1 MKFLIIGGTGFI
13 SRPLVRELQK
23 RQTQVAVFQRGRT
36 PASFN
41 GVEIILGDRK
51 NLEQYREDF
60 QRFAPDTVIHMIL
73 SSGRHAEALMLTVR
87 GIARRVVAL
96 SSMDVYR
103 AFGLFHGTESGPLQ
117 PVPLTTRNRAATA
130 DGLRTGRS
138 AASLLAHP
146 QTNDRQ

>member
-1 MKFLIIGGTGFI
+1 MKCLIIGGTGVI

-23 RQTQVAVFQRGRT
+23 RQHKVAVFHRGRT
-36 PASFN
+36 PASFK

-73 SSGRHAEALMLTVR
+73 SSGRHAEALMRTVR

-96 SSMDVYR
+96 SSLDVYR
-103 AFGLFHGTESGPLQ
+103 AFGLFIGTESGPFQAVALHEQ
-117 PVPLTTRNRAATA
+117 YVV
-130 DGLRTGRS
+130 GRYLHTS
-138 AASLLAHP
+138 PS
-146 QTNDRQ
+146 

>member
-1 MKFLIIGGTGFI
+1 MTNVDGNSRHSQRGSWSLLIIF
-13 SRPLVRELQK
+13 
-23 RQTQVAVFQRGRT
+23 
-36 PASFN
+36 
-41 GVEIILGDRK
+41 GDPK
-51 NLEQYREDF
+51 NLEQYREAF

-117 PVPLTTRNRAATA
+117 PVPLTTRNRAAT
-130 DGLRTGRS
+130 
-138 AASLLAHP
+138 
-146 QTNDRQ
+146 